1 MGDPR
6 KARKQYSRPRS
17 PWRADQLAQ
26 ELYLLGTFGLR
37 NKRELWRSQTHLSS
51 VRKQAR
57 TLLAATEQ
65 VRLREEKK
73 LLDSLRRGGLVAEAA
88 TLDDIL
94 SLTVEDVLSRRLQT
108 IVFKKGM
115 ALSPL
120 HARQLI
126 VHGHVK
132 IGNRV
137 ITIPG
142 YGVGH
147 EEESMITLVGNAHAG
162 THPPP
167 AEGKGEG
174 VSAPQ
179 QETKAESQEEEKGTA
194 EAAVG
199 VEAQAAAPVTER

>member
-37 NKRELWRSQTHLSS
+37 NKRELWKSQTQLSS
-51 VRKQAR
+51 IRKQAR

-73 LLDSLRRGGLVAEAA
+73 LLDSLRRRGLVTEAA

-94 SLTVEDVLSRRLQT
+94 SLTVEDLLSRRLQT
-108 IVFKKGM
+108 MVFKKGM
-115 ALSPL
+115 AVSPL
-120 HARQLI
+120 HSRQLI
-126 VHGHVK
+126 VHGHVA
-132 IGNRV
+132 IGGRA

-142 YGVGH
+142 YEVGH
-147 EEESMITLVGNAHAG
+147 DEETTVTVNGMTEGAAPAPGAVAESAPVSDGKVEAREEVAQ
-162 THPPP
+162 PP
-167 AEGKGEG
+167 APGE
-174 VSAPQ
+174 
-179 QETKAESQEEEKGTA
+179 
-194 EAAVG
+194 
-199 VEAQAAAPVTER
+199 

>member
-1 MGDPR
+1 MGDPK

-37 NKRELWRSQTHLSS
+37 NKRELWKAQTQLSAI
-51 VRKQAR
+51 RKQAR

-65 VRLREEKK
+65 VRLREEAK
-73 LLDSLRRGGLVAEAA
+73 LLDSLRRRGLVIEGA

-94 SLTVEDVLSRRLQT
+94 SLTVEDTLSRRLQT
-108 IVFKKGM
+108 MVFKKGM
-115 ALSPL
+115 AISQL

-126 VHGHVK
+126 VHGHIA

-142 YGVGH
+142 YEVGH
-147 EEESMITLVGNAHAG
+147 DEEGKVTLVPAKEGAPAAG
-162 THPPP
+162 AEPVVEEKTAEPTEAVAEPP
-167 AEGKGEG
+167 A
-174 VSAPQ
+174 A
-179 QETKAESQEEEKGTA
+179 AE
-194 EAAVG
+194 
-199 VEAQAAAPVTER
+199 